1 MCGTHPLDIGMMA
14 EESSSE
20 ESVTDSIAD
29 GFSELRQYVPGFEV
43 NNSCE
48 FGVQIKKKTNDEVIA
63 KGSFHLQS
71 VSGEEEGDDEPHQCD
86 NAYES
91 PQEIPTNATQN
102 VATANIHDPDS
113 QQSTRSH
120 NHNMVAV
127 TSVRHA
133 GVPDEILQPN
143 CTMSKEAARRIIY
156 EPSTSINCSSL
167 IY

>member
-1 MCGTHPLDIGMMA
+1 MMA

-29 GFSELRQYVPGFEV
+29 GLPGLRQYVPGFEV

-48 FGVQIKKKTNDEVIA
+48 FGVQVKEKTNNEVIA
-63 KGSFHLQS
+63 KGNLHLQS
-71 VSGEEEGDDEPHQCD
+71 VSGEEEGDDEPHQRD
-86 NAYES
+86 DAYES

-102 VATANIHDPDS
+102 AATANIHVPDI
-113 QQSTRSH
+113 T
-120 NHNMVAV
+120 V

-133 GVPDEILQPN
+133 GVSDEILQPN
-143 CTMSKEAARRIIY
+143 CTMSKEAARRTIY

>member
-1 MCGTHPLDIGMMA
+1 MMA

-48 FGVQIKKKTNDEVIA
+48 FGVQVKEKTNKEVIA
-63 KGSFHLQS
+63 KGSLHLQS
-71 VSGEEEGDDEPHQCD
+71 VSGEEERDDEPHQCD
-86 NAYES
+86 DAYES
-91 PQEIPTNATQN
+91 PQEIPTN
-102 VATANIHDPDS
+102 ATANIHDPDS
-113 QQSTRSH
+113 QQSTISH
-120 NHNMVAV
+120 NHMATV

-133 GVPDEILQPN
+133 GASDEILQPN
-143 CTMSKEAARRIIY
+143 CTMSKEAARRTIY